1 MFSSTRESRSTPH
14 SQRFRPTCRGFHPL
28 GGPRVHL
35 FNRKRPRRSTKRRP
49 EEFTLRTPGAGS
61 LSVTVRR
68 WPDQLP
74 PPPQP
79 PPPPPPPHDEP
90 PPQEWPPECPPEL
103 PLPQDEPESVPPAH
117 QPAPAPP
124 AEELLA
130 ERRRPDLDA
139 EPLPPPVFR
148 RTVTSPPTTTAA
160 ITIAMKTPMAPT
172 RLSSPEARSPVASP
186 LLCDRGMPS
195 PFGRQSG
202 LEQLQ
207 SFGTGWRS

>member
-1 MFSSTRESRSTPH
+1 MGGGERPIRSNW
-14 SQRFRPTCRGFHPL
+14 
-28 GGPRVHL
+28 GPRAECSLQRGNHEV
-35 FNRKRPRRSTKRRP
+35 RRTHSAFAQLAVVSIPSGAHGFTCSTENVRVAQQKGVRR
-49 EEFTLRTPGAGS
+49 EFTLRTPGAGS

-79 PPPPPPPHDEP
+79 PPPPPHDEP

-103 PLPQDEPESVPPAH
+103 PESPLPQDEPESVPPAH

-172 RLSSPEARSPVASP
+172 RLSSP
-186 LLCDRGMPS
+186 
-195 PFGRQSG
+195 
-202 LEQLQ
+202 
-207 SFGTGWRS
+207 